1 MKTTKLLIIALVLS
15 TIAASS
21 AVAQT
26 VTRTNARTSL
36 NNSRAVASHWDHRHN
51 WDRHRHHRSGSN
63 FVIGIGLGYPYG
75 YGYGYPYRY
84 GYGYGYPYYGSYPYG
99 YGYHAPRTSVYAT
112 RGYTDDATVAAVQ
125 RRLAR
130 AGYYHGS
137 IDGVIG
143 PGTRSAVRAFER
155 NNGLPADGVID
166 SQLLRTMGLA

>member
-15 TIAASS
+15 TLAASS

-26 VTRTNARTSL
+26 VTRTNARTSF
-36 NNSRAVASHWDHRHN
+36 NNSRTVAITSNHRHGWN
-51 WDRHRHHRSGSN
+51 RHRHHRSGSN

-84 GYGYGYPYYGSYPYG
+84 GYGYGYPYGYSYY
-99 YGYHAPRTSVYAT
+99 APRTTVYAT

-143 PGTRSAVRAFER
+143 AGTRNAVRAFER
-155 NNGLPADGVID
+155 NNGLPADGIID

>member
-26 VTRTNARTSL
+26 VTRTNARTSF
-36 NNSRAVASHWDHRHN
+36 NSSRTVASHWNHRHSWN
-51 WDRHRHHRSGSN
+51 RHRHHRSGSN
-63 FVIGIGLGYPYG
+63 FFFGIGLGYPY
-75 YGYGYPYRY
+75 YSYGYPY
-84 GYGYGYPYYGSYPYG
+84 GYGYGSYPYG
-99 YGYHAPRTSVYAT
+99 YGYYAPRTTVYAT